1 MKGIVRIAAATPRL
15 RLGDARAN
23 AAELVRLAN
32 DASADG
38 AAAIVFP
45 ELSITGPNRVT
56 LHCHTRLPQYVFEG
70 PLRYGRGGIV

>member
-1 MKGIVRIAAATPRL
+1 MVVFVFAPPPQAFLHMKGIVRIAAATPRL

-45 ELSITGPNRVT
+45 GAKQG
-56 LHCHTRLPQYVFEG
+56 HTSLPH
-70 PLRYGRGGIV
+70 